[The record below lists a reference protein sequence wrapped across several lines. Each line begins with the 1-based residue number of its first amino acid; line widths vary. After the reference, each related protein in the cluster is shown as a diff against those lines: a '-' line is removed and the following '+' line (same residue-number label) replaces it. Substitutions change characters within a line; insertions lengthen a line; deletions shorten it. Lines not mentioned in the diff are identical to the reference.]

1 MKHLERLGTIT
12 LLAMLLTAAG
22 CSEPPQPPA
31 AAKAPAALRKV
42 SFNMAWL
49 PQGSMVGIVV
59 AQERG
64 FFSDVGLEVD
74 AVRGFG
80 GTRTTNE
87 VDQGM
92 FDFGYGDPVSVILN
106 RGGGGQARLVA
117 MLNSRWPAGLCYLA
131 DKRRIETPA
140 DLRGLRVGG
149 GQNSAV
155 QALLPV
161 WLGRNGMSSADITLL
176 QLNPSV
182 IVTSLI
188 EGQIDAAECWSGNS
202 RPLFVKEAR
211 AAGHE
216 LASLDYGKFNL
227 DIYGSGIITTDR
239 MIREQPETVRGFVA
253 AVLRGYAFAKDNAAP
268 SLAVMQQRYPI
279 LDPEVTAAQIGEMSG
294 LVQDAG
300 RMQPEK
306 MARTRDFVAA
316 GYADVATKVQ
326 TEDVYTN
333 DFLK

>member
-1 MKHLERLGTIT
+1 MKSLERRCAIT
-12 LLAMLLTAAG
+12 LLAMVLTAAG
-22 CSEPPQPPA
+22 CSEPPEPA
-31 AAKAPAALRKV
+31 PATAPAALRKV

-49 PQGSMVGIVV
+49 PQGSMVGIIV
-59 AQERG
+59 AQEQG
-64 FFSDVGLEVD
+64 FFREAGLDVD

-106 RGGGGQARLVA
+106 RAGGGQARLVA

-161 WLGRNGMSSADITLL
+161 WLSRNGMSSADITLL

-188 EGQIDAAECWSGNS
+188 EGQIDVAECWSGNS
-202 RPLFVKEAR
+202 RPLFAKEAR

-216 LASLDYGKFNL
+216 LASLDYGKFKL

-239 MIREQPETVRGFVA
+239 MIREQPETVRGFVTA
-253 AVLRGYAFAKDNAAP
+253 ALRGYAFARDNAAP
-268 SLAVMQQRYPI
+268 SLALMQQRFPI
-279 LDPEVTAAQIGEMSG
+279 LDPEVTSAQIGEMSA

-300 RMQPEK
+300 RMNPEK
-306 MARTRDFVAA
+306 MARTLDFVAA

-333 DFLK
+333 DFVK